1 MKVIALKIIV
11 SLIVISIAAFLVHY
25 FFIQNQ
31 ASKDGTF
38 HLIIMDASEEIVYEG
53 DLEFFE
59 GDTFYDVLDRNFE
72 LTTQLPTFLG
82 IVIIGIKNDQFTI
95 LTNFTDDFLAIEVYE
110 DGLYRKTAEG
120 AVLIEPEDG
129 QMYRL
134 RVENVLEGPSS

>member
-1 MKVIALKIIV
+1 MKGIALKIIV

-38 HLIIMDASEEIVYEG
+38 HLIIMNASEEIIYED

-59 GDTFYDVLDRNFE
+59 GDTFYDVLNRNFE
-72 LTTQLPTFLG
+72 LTTQPPTFLG
-82 IVIIGIKNDQFTI
+82 IVIVGIKNDQFTI
-95 LTNFTDDFLAIEVYE
+95 LTNFTDDFLAIEVYQ
-110 DGLYRKTAEG
+110 DGIYRKTAEG

-129 QMYRL
+129 QIYRL

>member
-1 MKVIALKIIV
+1 MKGIALKIIV

-38 HLIIMDASEEIVYEG
+38 HLIIMNASEEIVYED
-53 DLEFFE
+53 DLDFFE

-72 LTTQLPTFLG
+72 LTTQPPSFLG

-110 DGLYRKTAEG
+110 DGVYRKTAEG

-129 QMYRL
+129 QLYRL
-134 RVENVLEGPSS
+134 RVESVLEGPSS

>member
-1 MKVIALKIIV
+1 MKGIALKVIV
-11 SLIVISIAAFLVHY
+11 SLIVLSIAAFLVHY

-31 ASKDGTF
+31 ASNDGTF
-38 HLIIMDASEEIVYEG
+38 HLVIMDASETIVYEG

-72 LTTQLPTFLG
+72 LTTQPPTFLG
-82 IVIIGIKNDQFTI
+82 IVIIGIENDEFTI

-110 DGLYRKTAEG
+110 DGAYRKTAEG

-129 QMYRL
+129 QLYRL
-134 RVENVLEGPSS
+134 RVEQVSEGPSS

>member
-1 MKVIALKIIV
+1 MKGIALKFIV
-11 SLIVISIAAFLVHY
+11 SLIVMSIAAFLVHY

-31 ASKDGTF
+31 ASNGGTF
-38 HLIIMDASEEIVYEG
+38 HLIIMDASEQIVYEG

-72 LTTQLPTFLG
+72 LTTQPPTFLG
-82 IVIIGIKNDQFTI
+82 IVIIGIANDAFTI
-95 LTNFTDDFLAIEVYE
+95 LTNFTDDFLAIEVFE

-129 QMYRL
+129 QLYRL
-134 RVENVLEGPSS
+134 RVEQVSEGPSS

>member
-53 DLEFFE
+53 DLDFFE

>member
-1 MKVIALKIIV
+1 MKGIALKIIV

-53 DLEFFE
+53 DLDFFE

>member
-1 MKVIALKIIV
+1 MKGIVLKVIV
-11 SLIVISIAAFLVHY
+11 SLIVLSIAAFLVHY

-38 HLIIMDASEEIVYEG
+38 HLIIMNASEEIVYED
-53 DLEFFE
+53 DLDFFE

-72 LTTQLPTFLG
+72 LTIQPPTFLG
-82 IVIIGIKNDQFTI
+82 IVIIGISSNEFTI

-110 DGLYRKTAEG
+110 DGVYRKTAEG

-129 QMYRL
+129 QLYRL
-134 RVENVLEGPSS
+134 RVESVLEGPSS